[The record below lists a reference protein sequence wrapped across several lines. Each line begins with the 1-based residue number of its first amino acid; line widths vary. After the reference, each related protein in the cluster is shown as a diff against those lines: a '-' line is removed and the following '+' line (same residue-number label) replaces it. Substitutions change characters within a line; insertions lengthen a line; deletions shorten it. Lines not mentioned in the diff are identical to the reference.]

1 MLKIIEL
8 NDKCDLNFASKRSN
22 SQKEYFHDRKD
33 LFCET
38 HKKYHV
44 STTHFK
50 LNQKGMEGSN
60 KNGRFYVLRLEVEA
74 YGSHCG
80 VC

>member
-1 MLKIIEL
+1 LSNL
-8 NDKCDLNFASKRSN
+8 NDNVILILPQKDRII
-22 SQKEYFHDRKD
+22 QKEYFHERKD
-33 LFCET
+33 LFCEAL
-38 HKKYHV
+38 KKYHV